1 MRRVVKR
8 PRDETTLLS
17 DQLAPDVPCAQAF
30 TFGDSAAAEPSVSL
44 AVDMLAD
51 DAEMSRVNIVHAP
64 ASACPQPGVFSYVE
78 GHAARVEERGV
89 AGQAGYYRRV
99 LLLAR
104 CIASLVTHHAG
115 YGETLAPGRH
125 GTLAYRSRWRT
136 WVLGCWQVVSLPRV
150 RSTWH

>member
-8 PRDETTLLS
+8 PRDETTPLS

-44 AVDMLAD
+44 AVHMLAD
-51 DAEMSRVNIVHAP
+51 DAEMSRVNIVRAP

-78 GHAARVEERGV
+78 YHVVRVEQRDV

-99 LLLAR
+99 FVI
-104 CIASLVTHHAG
+104 CQTHHAG

-125 GTLAYRSRWRT
+125 GTLAYRIRWRT

-150 RSTWH
+150 ICTWH